1 MNYTPYSDGYGLIGG
16 TCLQG
21 YVKTTFDNLVKAF
34 GQPGPSDGYKSDAEW
49 IVKFDDG
56 TVVTIY
62 NWKNG
67 KNYCGDQ
74 GLDVEDIREWN
85 VGGHDKRAPAYVG
98 QVLAGVQ

>member
-1 MNYTPYSDGYGLIGG
+1 MNYIRASDNPYLASG

-21 YVKTTFDNLVKAF
+21 YVKATYDNLVKAF
-34 GQPGPSDGYKSDAEW
+34 GKPGVGDNSKTDAEW
-49 IVKFDDG
+49 IVRFEDG

-67 KNYCGDQ
+67 KNYCGDH
-74 GLDVEDIREWN
+74 GLDVEDIKDWN

-98 QVLAGVQ
+98 QVLLGV